1 MNTEPRIIEAELVP
15 KESITIAGS
24 GRMAN
29 YMLPRL
35 AHWKERSQRTFDI
48 DLVSP
53 NAVQLVKVTRDATAA
68 GLSVRPVEAKIENV
82 IRAEE
87 DGTRRAYVLGID
99 DIAAIEKT
107 LLASITSRSRILITI
122 FLNVPGEGLLGFV
135 ILLGV
140 DDEPRKRELAKL
152 FAALKPVAINEGA
165 NSMFGAANK
174 SMESMMRALMVSH
187 VTDTLDKF
195 LADLPAHADILV
207 TRDGRSAVRLVI
219 EDSSDGF
226 KMPDALARSVMA
238 TVSTPLKPGSDFMIA
253 EIGPGGVRFHSA
265 RLRAVD
271 GQITINGAEVF
282 DVTPTLKESVVR
294 TLDKVRESAVA
305 RAIERAAR
313 NTATIL
319 NPVAASD

>member
-1 MNTEPRIIEAELVP
+1 MNTEPQIIEAELIP

-35 AHWKERSQRTFDI
+35 ANWKERSQRTFDI

-82 IRAEE
+82 IRPEE

-122 FLNVPGEGLLGFV
+122 FLNVPGDGLLGFV
-135 ILLGV
+135 ILLGA

-152 FAALKPVAINEGA
+152 FAALKPVAINEGR
-165 NSMFGAANK
+165 SMFTAANK
-174 SMESMMRALMVSH
+174 SMESMMRALMVNH

-195 LADLPAHADILV
+195 LADLPAHADVLV
-207 TRDGRSAVRLVI
+207 TRDGKNAVRLVI

-238 TVSTPLKPGSDFMIA
+238 TVTTPLKPGSDFMIA
-253 EIGPGGVRFHSA
+253 EIGPDGVRFHSA

-271 GQITINGAEVF
+271 GQITINGAEVL
-282 DVTPTLKESVVR
+282 DVTPTLKESVVA

-319 NPVAASD
+319 NPVTASD